1 MPEPQRSSY
10 DLHLHS
16 CWSYDALAP
25 VDAYFEW
32 AQKLGMRLISVTEHH
47 VMDNL
52 QDVLDA
58 ASRFPDVR
66 FAVGGEFTVH
76 TSIGAVDLVC
86 HGLPTEFS
94 PELRGMLDAYHD
106 WQRNRG
112 AAYALG
118 MRRLGFPF
126 TDEARKGLL
135 ESYRPA
141 HVMAV
146 QGLTHVKNLHQK
158 LYFIERGWIA
168 DDEGYGELGKR
179 VADAV
184 DLPKYPRVE
193 DVVPVLHRAG
203 AVVAVAHPTNYFL
216 EGDRKRMDA
225 LREEINFDGVECA
238 HRKVPPELSALF
250 RAYCQEHG
258 MYATGGSDCH
268 QLEDIPER
276 FAAHGGAEEW
286 LDEFMERVEVM

>member
-1 MPEPQRSSY
+1 MEEPKRTSY

-25 VDAYFEW
+25 VEIYFEW
-32 AQKLGMRLISVTEHH
+32 AEKLRMRLISVTEHH

-52 QDVLDA
+52 QEVQEA
-58 ASRFPDVR
+58 AARHPDVR
-66 FAVGGEFTVH
+66 YTVGCEFTVN

-86 HGLPTEFS
+86 HGLPTTFS
-94 PELRGMLDAYHD
+94 PEFQGMLDAYHD
-106 WQRNRG
+106 WQRRRG
-112 AAYALG
+112 AAYGLG

-141 HVMAV
+141 RVMEV

-168 DDEGYGELGKR
+168 NEEEYADLGKR
-179 VADAV
+179 VAEAV
-184 DLPKYPRVE
+184 DLPKYPQVE
-193 DVVPVLHRAG
+193 EVVPVLHRAG

-216 EGDRKRMDA
+216 QGDRKRMDA
-225 LREEINFDGVECA
+225 LREEIHFDGVESA
-238 HRKVPPELSALF
+238 HRSITPELSAVF
-250 RAYCQEHG
+250 RAYCEEHG
-258 MYATGGSDCH
+258 LYSTGGSDCH
-268 QLEDIPER
+268 QEEDVPAR
-276 FAAHGGAEEW
+276 FAAHGGQEAW
-286 LDEFMERVEVM
+286 LDEFMERVEVL